1 MSKKIYIAMI
11 TIIIIGVFIFI
22 VTLPQEVENI
32 TVSKEENKV
41 GENTVQTIEEDSQ
54 EKIEIQ
60 DIDGKGRNYIFTYKD
75 EEYKATYTND
85 NWHIQDSYKITQYR
99 DILRICKILARQH
112 PIHTQDLKGYR
123 TAEDMA
129 QEWIQHNLV
138 YQLLPEEN
146 KWKAHAQS
154 VDLDPADQEKN
165 IIEMYQSRR

>member
-75 EEYKATYTND
+75 EEYKATYTLLKLTNTKS
-85 NWHIQDSYKITQYR
+85 SYPSMES
-99 DILRICKILARQH
+99 ILFK
-112 PIHTQDLKGYR
+112 PI
-123 TAEDMA
+123 
-129 QEWIQHNLV
+129 N
-138 YQLLPEEN
+138 
-146 KWKAHAQS
+146 S
-154 VDLDPADQEKN
+154 
-165 IIEMYQSRR
+165 